1 MITEKSAKNALV
13 HQHLLAYA
21 MGGYFGT
28 RVEMLEA
35 LVNELVAEN
44 DKLKEELAVGPL
56 PKLPTYNVNITI
68 NEENKQC

>member
-1 MITEKSAKNALV
+1 MISEKSAKNALV

-28 RVEMLEA
+28 RLEMLEE
-35 LVNELVAEN
+35 LVNQLVAES
-44 DKLKEELAVGPL
+44 DKLKEEIAVSPL

-68 NEENKQC
+68 NEENK

>member
-1 MITEKSAKNALV
+1 MISEKSAKNALV

-28 RVEMLEA
+28 RLEMLEELINQ
-35 LVNELVAEN
+35 LVIES
-44 DKLKEELAVGPL
+44 DKLKEEIALSPL

-68 NEENKQC
+68 NEEKN